1 MDRPARARGAETLTG
16 VPPSLERLRNVPL
29 WCWWI
34 PVVWL
39 LSLPWFGFTAVPQWS
54 RVHWIPF
61 TDPADQA
68 RDLVAN
74 IGLFIPFGYSY
85 ARSRGSRFRIVEALL
100 AATVVSVCA
109 EATQLFSTL
118 RFPSATDVI
127 AAMAGAAAGA
137 WVSQVRKAPD

>member
-1 MDRPARARGAETLTG
+1 LTSAPDG
-16 VPPSLERLRNVPL
+16 IGRLRNVPL

-39 LSLPWFGFTAVPQWS
+39 LSFPWVGFTVVPQWS
-54 RVHWIPF
+54 RAHWIPF

-68 RDLVAN
+68 RDLAAN
-74 IGLFIPFGYSY
+74 IVLFVPFGYSY
-85 ARSRGSRFRIVEALL
+85 ARHRGGRFRIVAALV

-137 WVSQVRKAPD
+137 WLSRARKAPD

>member
-1 MDRPARARGAETLTG
+1 LTAAPAGIG
-16 VPPSLERLRNVPL
+16 RLRNAPL

-34 PVVWL
+34 PVVL
-39 LSLPWFGFTAVPQWS
+39 LISFPWVGFTLVPQWS
-54 RVHWIPF
+54 RVHVIPF

-68 RDLVAN
+68 RDLLAN
-74 IGLFIPFGYSY
+74 IGLFVPFGYSF
-85 ARSRGSRFRIVEALL
+85 ARHRGSRFRIVEALL
-100 AATVVSVCA
+100 AATVVSICA

-137 WVSQVRKAPD
+137 WVSRAREAADW